1 MSERTLIPLISVGE
15 LNHYVKGLLDRDM
28 ILSDIRIR
36 GEVSNF
42 TRHASGHLYFSL
54 KDHEARIR
62 CVMFRSEAMGLDF
75 FPAEGTG
82 IIASGRVTLY
92 EREGVYQ
99 LYVRSMEEEGKGAL
113 FQAFL
118 KLKERLEKEGLFAE
132 ECKTPIPS
140 FPKKIAILTSPVGA
154 AVRDIIHVARR
165 RSPSVSLVVAPVP
178 VQGEGAAKVIA
189 DMLDTVNEREDIDL
203 IIVGRGGGS
212 IEDLWA
218 FNEEVLA
225 RAIARSRIPVVSA
238 VGHETD
244 FTIADFVSDLRAPT
258 PSAAAELAVPDSAAW
273 LAGIEKLRRRMAG
286 QLQWI
291 LEDAAGR
298 LTDIKARPVLS
309 DPDLWL
315 NEYRE
320 RLSDGIRRAGEGMDD
335 MLSDREHAHQAMM
348 RALGALNPLAVLTR
362 GYAAVTDQKTDAP
375 VYHVKDME
383 IHQDIRLRMQDG
395 QADCKVYGI
404 MEGDG

>member
-1 MSERTLIPLISVGE
+1 VSARSLVPLISVGE

-28 ILSDIRIR
+28 ILSEIRIR

-62 CVMFRSEAMGLDF
+62 CVMFRSEAVGLDF
-75 FPAEGTG
+75 FPAEGMG
-82 IIASGRVTLY
+82 IIATGRVTLY

-118 KLKERLEKEGLFAE
+118 KLKERLEKEGLFSE
-132 ECKTPIPS
+132 DRKKPIPS
-140 FPKKIAILTSPVGA
+140 FPKKIAVLTSPVGA
-154 AVRDIIHVARR
+154 AVRDVIHVAKR

-178 VQGEGAAKVIA
+178 VQGEDAAKTIA
-189 DMLDTVNEREDIDL
+189 DMLDIVNTREDIDL
-203 IIVGRGGGS
+203 IILGRGGGS

-258 PSAAAELAVPDSAAW
+258 PSAAAEMTVPDSAAW
-273 LAGIEKLRRRMAG
+273 LEGIEKLRRRMAG

-291 LEDAAGR
+291 LDDAADR
-298 LTDIKARPVLS
+298 FADMRERPVLA

-315 NEYRE
+315 NVYRE

-335 MLSDREHAHQAMM
+335 IINDREQACRSMM
-348 RALGALNPLAVLTR
+348 RELGALNPLAVLTR
-362 GYAAVTDQKTDAP
+362 GYAAVTDHKTGKP
-375 VYHVKDME
+375 VYHVRDME
-383 IHQDIRLRMQDG
+383 INQTIRLRMQDG
-395 QADCKVYGI
+395 RADCTVYGVQ
-404 MEGDG
+404 EGGQ

>member
-1 MSERTLIPLISVGE
+1 MSDRLLTPLISVGE

-28 ILSDIRIR
+28 ILGDIRVR

-75 FPAEGTG
+75 FPAEGMG
-82 IIASGRVTLY
+82 IIAAGRVTLY

-118 KLKERLEKEGLFAE
+118 KLKDELEQEGLFAE
-132 ECKTPIPS
+132 DRKKPITS
-140 FPKKIAILTSPVGA
+140 FPKKIAVLTSPVGA
-154 AVRDIIHVARR
+154 AVRDIIHVVRR
-165 RSPSVSLVVAPVP
+165 RSPSISLLVAPVP
-178 VQGEGAAKVIA
+178 VQGEGAAKAIA
-189 DMLDTVNEREDIDL
+189 DMLDAVNMRKDIDL
-203 IIVGRGGGS
+203 VILGRGGGS

-225 RAIARSRIPVVSA
+225 RAIARSRVPVISA

-258 PSAAAELAVPDSAAW
+258 PSAAAEMAAPDSAAW
-273 LAGIEKLRRRMAG
+273 LAGIGNLRRRMAG

-291 LEDAAGR
+291 LDDAADR
-298 LTDIKARPVLS
+298 LTDIKARPVLA
-309 DPDLWL
+309 DPDRWL
-315 NEYRE
+315 DEYRE
-320 RLSDGIRRAGEGMDD
+320 RLSDGIRRAGDGMDD
-335 MLSDREHAHQAMM
+335 ILDDREQSCRSMM

-362 GYAAVTDQKTDAP
+362 GFAAVTDRTTGKP
-375 VYHVKDME
+375 VYHVRNME
-383 IHQDIRLRMQDG
+383 INQNIRLRMQDG
-395 QADCKVYGI
+395 QADCTIYDI
-404 MEGDG
+404 HEGGQ

>member
-1 MSERTLIPLISVGE
+1 MSGKQLIPLISVGE

-28 ILSDIRIR
+28 ILSEIRIR
-36 GEVSNF
+36 GEVSNL
-42 TRHASGHLYFSL
+42 TRHASGHIYFSL

-62 CVMFRSEAMGLDF
+62 CVMFRSEAVSLDF
-75 FPAEGTG
+75 FPTEGMG
-82 IIASGRVTLY
+82 IIATGRVTLY

-99 LYVRSMEEEGKGAL
+99 LYVRSMEKEGKGAL

-118 KLKERLEKEGLFAE
+118 KLKERLESEGLFAQE
-132 ECKTPIPS
+132 GKKPIPS
-140 FPKKIAILTSPVGA
+140 FPGRIAVLTSPVGA

-165 RSPSVSLVVAPVP
+165 RSPSVSLLVAPVP
-178 VQGEGAAKVIA
+178 VQGDGAAAAIA
-189 DMLDTVNEREDIDL
+189 GMLDTVNEREDIDL

-225 RAIARSRIPVVSA
+225 RAIARSRIPVISA

-258 PSAAAELAVPDSAAW
+258 PSAAAEMAVPDTAAW
-273 LAGIEKLRRRMAG
+273 LEGLHRLKRRMAG

-291 LEDAAGR
+291 LEDAGDR
-298 LTDIKARPVLS
+298 LANIRERPVLR

-315 NEYRE
+315 TQYRE
-320 RLSDGIRRAGEGMDD
+320 RVSDGIHRAMEGMEDI
-335 MLSDREHAHQAMM
+335 LHDREQRQQSMM
-348 RALGALNPLAVLTR
+348 RELGALNPLAVLTR
-362 GYAAVTDQKTDAP
+362 GYAAVTDTQTGTP
-375 VYHVKDME
+375 IYGVRDMAVDRE
-383 IHQDIRLRMQDG
+383 ITLRMQDG
-395 QADCKVYGI
+395 KADCRVYGI
-404 MEGDG
+404 HEGGQ

>member
-1 MSERTLIPLISVGE
+1 MSARSLIPLISVGE

-28 ILSDIRIR
+28 ILGEIRIR

-75 FPAEGTG
+75 FPAEGMG
-82 IIASGRVTLY
+82 IIATGRVTLY

-99 LYVRSMEEEGKGAL
+99 LYIRSMEEEGKGAL

-132 ECKTPIPS
+132 ERKKPIPS

-154 AVRDIIHVARR
+154 AVRDIIHVAKR
-165 RSPSVSLVVAPVP
+165 RSPSVALLVAPVP
-178 VQGEGAAKVIA
+178 VQGEEAAKAIA

-225 RAIARSRIPVVSA
+225 RSIARSRIPVVSA

-273 LAGIEKLRRRMAG
+273 LEGIDKLRRRMAG

-291 LEDAAGR
+291 LDDAADR
-298 LTDIKARPVLS
+298 LMDIKARPVLS
-309 DPDLWL
+309 DPDRWL
-315 NEYRE
+315 DEYRE

-335 MLSDREHAHQAMM
+335 IIKDREQAHQSMM

-362 GYAAVTDQKTDAP
+362 GYAAVTDRETNKP
-375 VYHVKDME
+375 VYHVQDME
-383 IHQDIRLRMQDG
+383 INQKIRLRMQDG
-395 QADCKVYGI
+395 QADCTVCGI
-404 MEGDG
+404 HEGGH